1 MKIFC
6 KTIARQSLLCEEV
19 GLMLLKTVVIAVNI
33 CILLYVY
40 QIFNLFIILVDPRN
54 SEDNTYKVGWS

>member
-1 MKIFC
+1 
-6 KTIARQSLLCEEV
+6 
-19 GLMLLKTVVIAVNI
+19 MLLKTVVIAVNI